1 MTDSDDGVAVSS
13 TSDFGVPIEPRV
25 VTRTLTAAGYQITN
39 FRRQHNHG
47 QWICD
52 RVDQLGARVP
62 YLIAVFDSDEP
73 IEAELRLA
81 TQLADR
87 TGRVLVVVAQGP
99 GDSWVGAEEF
109 LERLGGA
116 VPTWRA
122 LGAEYPDV
130 LRISS
135 TNITPPGLSGEGW
148 AVFESAV
155 ADGLEFIFGRRVRR
169 LGGTR
174 RGLRVSDM
182 ITKTPD
188 ENILVVDAKASGAKY
203 DVGAPNLRPLVE
215 YVKNQRTRQ
224 RGRLEVGGALI
235 VANSFEQAP
244 ERLRDIA
251 AEFLADTKVPLA
263 YLEVETLLHMITR
276 CSAKPQSRNT
286 LRWARLFCTVGL
298 ITASAFNTEL
308 AASDRE
314 MFPR

>member
-1 MTDSDDGVAVSS
+1 MIDPGDGVTVTP
-13 TSDFGVPIEPRV
+13 TSEFGVPLEPRV
-25 VTRTLTAAGYQITN
+25 VTRTLTAAGYQTTN
-39 FRRQHNHG
+39 FRRQNNHG

-73 IEAELRLA
+73 IEAELRAATRLA
-81 TQLADR
+81 ER
-87 TGRVLVVVAQGP
+87 TGRVLVVVAQTP
-99 GDSWVGAEEF
+99 GEDWVGAEEF

-135 TNITPPGLSGEGW
+135 TNKTPPGLSGEGW
-148 AVFESAV
+148 AVFEAAV

-174 RGLRVSDM
+174 RGLRVSDL
-182 ITKTPD
+182 ITQTPD
-188 ENILVVDAKASGAKY
+188 DNILVVDAKASGAGY
-203 DVGAPNLRPLVE
+203 DVGAPKLRPLVE

-224 RGRLEVGGALI
+224 RGRLEVAGALL
-235 VANSFEQAP
+235 VAKSFEQDP

-263 YLEVETLLHMITR
+263 YLKVETLLHMIKR
-276 CSAKPQSRNT
+276 CGAQPQSRNT

-298 ITASAFNTEL
+298 ITVAAFDAEL

-314 MFPR
+314 TFPR